1 MAGEMSPDD
10 GYALLQDAGPQMDA
24 VRAALLL
31 RRKQAGRNM
40 GAQADP
46 TVRTLPAA
54 RMAAL
59 MGNGVGQSFASVPS
73 AAPDPNADTPQ
84 DIARKAALS
93 QLVLRGSGP
102 GSTGEVSGGDA
113 ATRQGMQQKIADPRM
128 LAMRRAQSD
137 QARDNAKRLRD
148 NAGAYANT
156 HPGATPDEIA
166 AYGGGRPTVGG
177 KRLAAREASRLKRLQ
192 QANDQM
198 APILALTQAQHGGK
212 PGEQAQA
219 NLHNATADAIRMQ
232 MLKEYGGG
240 SPGMGPMPGQTPPPL
255 GAGIGPMPGQ
265 VPPGQGG
272 IKKRPRTIFDEIG
285 DSGNIFTPTPM
296 PGMGGP
302 GRMPGGF

>member
-156 HPGATPDEIA
+156 HPGATADEIA
-166 AYGGGRPTVGG
+166 AYGNGRPTVGG

-192 QANDQM
+192 HANDQM
-198 APILALTQAQHGGK
+198 APILALTQAQNGAK
-212 PGEQAQA
+212 PGEAAQA
-219 NLHNATADAIRMQ
+219 NLHNATAEAIRAQ
-232 MLKEYGGG
+232 LLQQYGGG
-240 SPGMGPMPGQTPPPL
+240 SPGMGPMPGQTPPL